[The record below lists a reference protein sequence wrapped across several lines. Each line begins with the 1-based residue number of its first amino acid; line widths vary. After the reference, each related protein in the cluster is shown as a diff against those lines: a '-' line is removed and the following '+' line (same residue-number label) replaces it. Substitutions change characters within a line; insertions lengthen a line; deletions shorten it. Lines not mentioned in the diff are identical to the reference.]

1 MSLRGSCQ
9 SVCGYSQTNA
19 SQAIVEMS
27 SRRNLVTT
35 TAALPA
41 LAVPAVAHASE
52 CGTHRNRDA
61 AWEALEEILA
71 TRH

>member
-1 MSLRGSCQ
+1 
-9 SVCGYSQTNA
+9 
-19 SQAIVEMS
+19 MS